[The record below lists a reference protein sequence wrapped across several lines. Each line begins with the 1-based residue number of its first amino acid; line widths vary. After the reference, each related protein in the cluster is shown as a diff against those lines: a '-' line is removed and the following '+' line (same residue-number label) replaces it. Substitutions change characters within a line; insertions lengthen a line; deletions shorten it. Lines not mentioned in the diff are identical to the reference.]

1 MQATLDRDLVSGTR
15 AFMRSWDE
23 VTAPPR
29 PDPLV
34 NVPGGR
40 APRLEVISRPWSREV
55 GSLIGR
61 PAEGCLYGVPQ
72 HFENVIEPLAR
83 LDYPERR
90 IE

>member
-1 MQATLDRDLVSGTR
+1 
-15 AFMRSWDE
+15 MRSWDE

-40 APRLEVISRPWSREV
+40 APRLEVVSRPWSREG

-83 LDYPERR
+83 LDYSECR